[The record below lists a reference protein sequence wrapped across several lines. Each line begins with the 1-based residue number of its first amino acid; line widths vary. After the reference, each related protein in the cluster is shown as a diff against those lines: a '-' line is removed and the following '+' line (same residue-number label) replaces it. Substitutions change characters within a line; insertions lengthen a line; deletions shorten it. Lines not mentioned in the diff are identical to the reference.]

1 MIIYN
6 SAFLTLDFDP
16 SMDILSVTMQPMSD
30 ILVPEINRSFA
41 IIVENA
47 RNYDIK
53 RLLFD
58 ARETRVDV
66 QEEVFAPVLTQF
78 VLDLAATR
86 VQKVARVSSTSVFRE
101 HVVRKVFNNNVL
113 PIQFESFSEI
123 EPAIEWLKH

>member
-16 SMDILSVTMQPMSD
+16 SVDILSVTMPPVND

-41 IIVENA
+41 IIVENV

-66 QEEVFAPVLTQF
+66 QEEVFAPVITQF
-78 VLDLAATR
+78 VLDLATTR

-101 HVVRKVFNNNVL
+101 HVVSKVFNNNVL

>member
-16 SMDILSVTMQPMSD
+16 SMDILSVAMQPMND
-30 ILVPEINRSFA
+30 ILIPEINRSFA

-66 QEEVFAPVLTQF
+66 QEEVFAPVITQF
-78 VLDLAATR
+78 VLDLATTR